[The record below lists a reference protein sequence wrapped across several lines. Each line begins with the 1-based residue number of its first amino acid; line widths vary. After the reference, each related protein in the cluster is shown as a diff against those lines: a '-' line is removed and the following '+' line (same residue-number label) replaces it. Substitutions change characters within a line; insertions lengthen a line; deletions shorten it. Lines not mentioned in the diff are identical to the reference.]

1 MASEKFYITTPI
13 YYVNDVPHIGH
24 AYTTIAADVLARY
37 KRLAGYDVFFLTG
50 TDEHGIKIE
59 RSARDRGVSSQEWVD
74 TIAAQFRALWQTL
87 NISHDDFI
95 RTSQPR
101 HKAVAQAIFQK
112 AYDRGDIYK
121 GVYEGWYCI
130 PDETF
135 LLESELNEGKCPI
148 CSRRVE
154 WITEEAYFFR
164 LSKYQA
170 WILQH
175 IETHPLFIQPVSRR
189 NEVLSF
195 VRGGLRDL
203 CVSRSTFTWGIP
215 VPFDPQQVIYVW
227 IDALTN
233 YITAIGYGTDAQ
245 TFQKFW
251 PANLHLIGKEILRFH
266 AVIWPIL
273 LKSADLPPPEQV
285 FAHGWWTADGE
296 KMSKSLGNVIDPARL
311 AEDLASRAGASLAT
325 AVDAIRYFVLREV
338 AFGLDGDFSQAA
350 LLQRFNADLAND
362 LGNLLSRSLTML
374 QRYCDGVVPAPS
386 DSAGAANPL
395 AETAAKLWLE
405 IDPMLN
411 ELAFHRA
418 LARLWEYVRAVNRY
432 IDEQAPWALARDPAK
447 RGQLETVLYHQAE
460 SLRIIALFIFPFMPH
475 TGSAL
480 WQQLGLQADIQQQRY
495 ATALEWGG
503 LPPGTRVQPGT
514 YLFPRIETKRAAA
527 AGERET
533 QAPTV
538 SVPSTVAH
546 PEGEEAAPV
555 TVSVEEFQKLDLRV
569 GCIVTAEAIPK
580 ADKLLKLTVDIGQER
595 RTVVA
600 GIAPSYR
607 PESLVGKS
615 IILVTNLA
623 PRTLR
628 GIESRGMI
636 LAAETDGRIVVASF
650 DAEVSPGAKVK

>member
-59 RSARDRGVSSQEWVD
+59 RSARERGVSPQEWVD
-74 TIAAQFRALWQTL
+74 AISAQFRALWETL
-87 NISHDDFI
+87 YISYDDFI

-101 HKAVAQAIFQK
+101 HKAVAQAIFQR

-135 LLESELNEGKCPI
+135 LLEAELNEGQCPI
-148 CSRRVE
+148 CGRPVE

-164 LSKYQA
+164 LSKYQD
-170 WILQH
+170 WILQY
-175 IETHPLFIQPVSRR
+175 IEANPLFIQPVSRR

-215 VPFDPQQVIYVW
+215 VPVDPQQVIYVW

-233 YITAIGYGTDAQ
+233 YLTAIGYGVDAP

-251 PANLHLIGKEILRFH
+251 PADLHLIGKEILRFH

-273 LKSADLPPPEQV
+273 LKSADLPPPRQV

-296 KMSKSLGNVIDPARL
+296 KMSKSLGNVIEPGKL
-311 AEDLASRAGASLAT
+311 AAELAARAGASVAT

-338 AFGLDGDFSQAA
+338 AFGLDGDFSHAA

-362 LGNLLSRSLTML
+362 LGNLVSRTLTMV
-374 QRYCDGVVPAPS
+374 QRYCDGVVPRP
-386 DSAGAANPL
+386 DDAASPL
-395 AETAAKLWLE
+395 AEAAAKLWPEL
-405 IDPMLN
+405 DPMLN

-418 LARLWEYVRAVNRY
+418 LARLWEYIRAVNRY
-432 IDEQAPWALARDPAK
+432 IDEQAPWALARDPAQ
-447 RGQLETVLYHQAE
+447 RRRLETVLYQQAE
-460 SLRIIALFIFPFMPH
+460 SLRLIALLIFPFMPH
-475 TGSAL
+475 AGAAL
-480 WQQLGLQADIQQQRY
+480 WRQLGLRAEIAQQRY
-495 ATALEWGG
+495 STALAWGG
-503 LPPGTRVQPGT
+503 LPPGTRVQPGEQ
-514 YLFPRIETKRAAA
+514 LFPRIETRRPVSIPSAAA
-527 AGERET
+527 QEKAVVA
-533 QAPTV
+533 APNAVPPRTEEAVPATV
-538 SVPSTVAH
+538 SF
-546 PEGEEAAPV
+546 
-555 TVSVEEFQKLDLRV
+555 EEFQKLDLRV
-569 GCIVTAEAIPK
+569 GRIVAAEAIPK
-580 ADKLLKLTVDIGQER
+580 ADKLLKLTVDIGREQ

-600 GIAPSYR
+600 GIAPSYT
-607 PESLVGKS
+607 PETLVGRS
-615 IILVTNLA
+615 IIVVTNLA

-628 GIESRGMI
+628 GVESQGMI
-636 LAAETDGRIVVASF
+636 LAAETDGRIVLAGF
-650 DAEVSPGAKVK
+650 DAQVSPGAKVK

>member
-59 RSARDRGVSSQEWVD
+59 RSARERGVSPLEWTD
-74 TIAAQFRALWQTL
+74 TISAQFRALWETF
-87 NISHDDFI
+87 NISYDDFI

-112 AYDRGDIYK
+112 AFEGGDIYK
-121 GVYEGWYCI
+121 GLYEGWYCI

-135 LLESELNEGKCPI
+135 LLESEINEGKCPI
-148 CSRRVE
+148 CGRPVE

-164 LSKYQA
+164 LSHYQE

-175 IETHPLFIQPVSRR
+175 IETNPLFIQPVSRR

-215 VPFDPQQVIYVW
+215 VPFDAQQVIYVW

-233 YITAIGYGTDAQ
+233 YLTAIGYGTNSQ
-245 TFQKFW
+245 TFEKFW
-251 PANLHLIGKEILRFH
+251 PANIHLIGKEILRFH

-273 LKSADLPPPEQV
+273 LKSADLPPPQQV
-285 FAHGWWTADGE
+285 FAHGWWTADGVR
-296 KMSKSLGNVIDPARL
+296 MSKSLGNVIDPGKL
-311 AEDLASRAGASLAT
+311 AVELASRAGASVAT

-338 AFGLDGDFSQAA
+338 AFGLDADFSQAA

-362 LGNLLSRSLTML
+362 LGNLLSRTLTML
-374 QRYCDGVVPAPS
+374 QRYANGVVPAPGEVS
-386 DSAGAANPL
+386 GTANAL
-395 AETAAKLWLE
+395 AEAATKLWPE
-405 IDPMLN
+405 IDSMLS

-432 IDEQAPWALARDPAK
+432 IDEQAPWALARDPAQ
-447 RGQLETVLYHQAE
+447 RRQLEAVLYQQVE
-460 SLRIIALFIFPFMPH
+460 SLRIIALLMFPFMPQ
-475 TGSAL
+475 TATTL
-480 WQQLGLQADIQQQRY
+480 WRQLGLQEDIAQQRY
-495 ATALEWGG
+495 PTALAWGG
-503 LPPGTRVQPGT
+503 LPPGTRVQPGEQ
-514 YLFPRIETKRAAA
+514 LFPRIETGRPASSAGRVTQERAVVATANAA
-527 AGERET
+527 PGA
-533 QAPTV
+533 V
-538 SVPSTVAH
+538 
-546 PEGEEAAPV
+546 EEAAP
-555 TVSVEEFQKLDLRV
+555 TVVSFEDFQKLDLRV
-569 GCIVTAEAIPK
+569 GCIVAAEAIPK
-580 ADKLLKLTVDIGQER
+580 ANKLLKLTVDIGQER

-600 GIAPSYR
+600 GIASSYN
-607 PESLVGKS
+607 PEALLGKS

-628 GIESRGMI
+628 GVESQGMV
-636 LAAETDGRIVVASF
+636 LAAEADGRIVLASF
-650 DAEVSPGAKVK
+650 DAPINPGAKVK